1 MPAAGL
7 SSAVQDAEGPADPG
21 FRMPADVAL
30 PDDGGLHPGAPR
42 DLASRGGMS
51 MRGTTSRPR
60 AESLRGKSG
69 GDRGTA

>member
-7 SSAVQDAEGPADPG
+7 SPAVQDAECPVDPG
-21 FRMPADVAL
+21 FRMPADIAL
-30 PDDGGLHPGAPR
+30 PDDGGLYPGAPR

-51 MRGTTSRPR
+51 MRGTASRSQ

-69 GDRGTA
+69 GERGTA